1 MTNPPDLEDHCL
13 RLFKDRKLRFLKE
26 RRPRRLDQ
34 TASRPKADPQAIGVA
49 KHPRGIA
56 QHPVRTC
63 PCGSGSGSAASWK
76 EATLES
82 RGGRDG
88 PQAGHPGGHSP
99 PVSKAS
105 NASFISFN
113 FSRNLSPK
121 AGSAGNRSGLQIPSA
136 VFSKSS

>member
-13 RLFKDRKLRFLKE
+13 RLLKDRKLRFLEE
-26 RRPRRLDQ
+26 RRPRRLEE

-76 EATLES
+76 EASCKDLS
-82 RGGRDG
+82 VRA
-88 PQAGHPGGHSP
+88 QAYREPKPAREHPGRKRSAAAACTKSTSP
-99 PVSKAS
+99 V
-105 NASFISFN
+105 
-113 FSRNLSPK
+113 
-121 AGSAGNRSGLQIPSA
+121 
-136 VFSKSS
+136 V